1 MENRLTMTENTL
13 SQILIVDDNP
23 DDLNLLAMHLRRAN
37 YIVIESETGENCLT
51 LLSQL
56 KPDLVLLDV
65 RMAGIDG
72 FETCRRIKAIPS
84 MKEIPVI
91 FLTSLEDPADKVE
104 GFQVGGVDY
113 IVKPP
118 QPQEL
123 FARIENHLALQRSKI
138 EVVELN
144 AQLEE
149 LMQKRLVELHNESLW
164 RRQYEQE
171 VAKLLETVRY
181 QGQQLGL
188 LMQFCLGSDSKE
200 ADVGKVLL
208 ELPKT
213 YLNLLREHLT
223 LAHNHAAVT
232 QDKTAGMLVTE
243 HLSAAMDLL
252 STLKDQLQQVAT
264 QKGRSIETTAQSLG
278 SIAKLSAR
286 EQEILR
292 MVANGRSNAEIAQM
306 LSLAEPTVR
315 VYRSRIMG
323 KLQLDDATAL
333 IKFAIRHNLT
343 TVN

>member
-1 MENRLTMTENTL
+1 MKTENML
-13 SQILIVDDNP
+13 SQILIVEDNP
-23 DDLNLLAMHLRRAN
+23 DDLNLLSMHLRRAN

-51 LLSQL
+51 LLAQL
-56 KPDLVLLDV
+56 KPDLILLDII
-65 RMAGIDG
+65 MPGIDG

-84 MKEIPVI
+84 MAEIPII
-91 FLTSLEDPADKVE
+91 FLTSLEQATDKVK

-123 FARIENHLALQRSKI
+123 YARIENHLALQRSKG

-149 LMQKRLVELHNESLW
+149 IVQKRLVELHNESLW

-171 VAKLLETVRY
+171 VGKLLETVRH
-181 QGQQLGL
+181 QGQQLSK
-188 LMQFCLGSDSKE
+188 LMQYCLDCSPNSSLDLGS
-200 ADVGKVLL
+200 VLL
-208 ELPKT
+208 ELPET
-213 YLNLLREHLT
+213 YLNLLKEHLA
-223 LAHNHAAVT
+223 LAHNHAEAT
-232 QDKTAGMLVTE
+232 QDKTASMLVTE
-243 HLSAAMDLL
+243 HLSAAMELL
-252 STLKDQLQQVAT
+252 SSLRDQMRRVSLQHQQEFT
-264 QKGRSIETTAQSLG
+264 GSSQSLN
-278 SIAKLSAR
+278 SLSKLSAR

-292 MVANGRSNAEIAQM
+292 MVADGRSNSEIAQL

-333 IKFAIRHNLT
+333 IKFAIKHNLT

>member
-1 MENRLTMTENTL
+1 MTEATL
-13 SQILIVDDNP
+13 SQILLVDDNH

-37 YIVIESETGENCLT
+37 YIVLEADTGENCLT

-56 KPDLVLLDV
+56 KPDLILLDV
-65 RMAGIDG
+65 MMPGMDG
-72 FETCRRIKAIPS
+72 YETCRRIKAIPS
-84 MKEIPVI
+84 MAEIPVI
-91 FLTSLEDPADKVE
+91 FLTSLEQGEDKVQ

-118 QPQEL
+118 QMPEL
-123 FARIENHLALQRSKI
+123 FARVENHLALRRNKA
-138 EVVELN
+138 EVTELN

-171 VAKLLETVRY
+171 VAKLLETVRH
-181 QGQQLGL
+181 QGQQLGT
-188 LMQFCLGSDSKE
+188 LMQYCIGSVDGEAPNLGD
-200 ADVGKVLL
+200 ALI
-208 ELPKT
+208 ELPQS

-223 LAHNHAAVT
+223 LAHNHAGAIR
-232 QDKTAGMLVTE
+232 DKTAGLLVTE
-243 HLSAAMDLL
+243 HLAAATELL
-252 STLKDQLQQVAT
+252 DMLKEQMQQAVAKQRRKT
-264 QKGRSIETTAQSLG
+264 DGQSPQTLG
-278 SIAKLSAR
+278 SLSKLSAR
-286 EQEILR
+286 EREILR
-292 MVANGRSNAEIAQM
+292 MVADGQSNAEIAQM